1 MDELQSHLRRE
12 PPPGDDVVVVR
23 GGDDNAEK
31 LRRHAERIHR
41 AYVLEGASLYGL
53 SVYCT
58 LDELAG
64 RRLAHQLA
72 SYRLVRLS
80 TVGRLRTAGFPL
92 LPTFARPH
100 FTVVLPSVEP
110 ADLDRLLACFDPAS
124 HNPGYGRFHR

>member
-12 PPPGDDVVVVR
+12 PPPRDDVVVVR
-23 GGDDNAEK
+23 GGEDNTQK

-41 AYVLEGASLYGL
+41 AYILKGRPLYGL
-53 SVYCT
+53 SVYCA

-64 RRLAHQLA
+64 RRLARQLA

-80 TVGRLRTAGFPL
+80 SVGRLRTAGFLL

-100 FTVVLPSVEP
+100 FTVVLPGVES

-124 HNPGYGRFHR
+124 QNPGYGRFHR

>member
-12 PPPGDDVVVVR
+12 PPPGDDVVVAR
-23 GGDDNAEK
+23 GGEDNTEK

-41 AYVLEGASLYGL
+41 AYVLDGRPLYGL
-53 SVYCT
+53 SVYCA

-64 RRLAHQLA
+64 RRLTRQLA
-72 SYRLVRLS
+72 SYHLVRLS

-100 FTVVLPSVEP
+100 FTIVLPSVES

-124 HNPGYGRFHR
+124 HNPGYGRFQR